1 MNSLIVLMADAVDF
15 VVKIYILIIV
25 ARAVISWIRP
35 DPYNPAVRLLYRLT
49 EPILHPIRSAL
60 MKFTG
65 SVAIDF
71 SPFIAIIFLYIFRAI
86 LLRILLS

>member
-15 VVKIYILIIV
+15 VVKIYIFIII
-25 ARAVISWIRP
+25 ARAIISWVRP
-35 DPYNPAVRLLYRLT
+35 NPYNPAVRLLYRLT
-49 EPILHPIRSAL
+49 EPILHPIRNAL

-65 SVAIDF
+65 NIGLDF

-86 LLRILLS
+86 LLKILLS